1 MGDVA
6 PFINAFGADNCLLV
20 HIERAAAGY
29 RPTEIHDDLES
40 LPEIRHLKLINNSDP
55 EAMLRQLALLLD

>member
-1 MGDVA
+1 
-6 PFINAFGADNCLLV
+6 LLV